1 MHWDADYR
9 ELLTKLRLA
18 REEAG
23 LTIEAAAEGFD
34 RPPSFILGVESGD
47 RRIDPVELC
56 RFAVLYR
63 KPVAW
68 FLTDGSGR
76 LEDDSGPRS

>member
-1 MHWDADYR
+1 MHWEADY
-9 ELLTKLRLA
+9 EEMLRRLRQA

-23 LTIEAAAEGFD
+23 LTVDEAAAGFE
-34 RPPSFILGVESGD
+34 RPPSFILSVEAGE

-63 KPVAW
+63 RQVLW
-68 FLTDGSGR
+68 FLTTREPPSTI
-76 LEDDSGPRS
+76 

>member
-1 MHWDADYR
+1 MHWEADYKEMVR
-9 ELLTKLRLA
+9 KLRQA
-18 REEAG
+18 RQEAG

-34 RPPSFILGVESGD
+34 RPPSFIQGVESGD

-56 RFAVLYR
+56 RFAVLYK

-68 FLTDGSGR
+68 FLAGEPPGQAND
-76 LEDDSGPRS
+76 